1 MKRLFSIILC
11 IACMLCA
18 AALAEEPVPA
28 TEHIFSCSAGSS
40 VMIDGMVFDEAVTIH
55 GDPNA
60 SADAPGQLIFTNC
73 AFNAGVTFL
82 GNGGDIV
89 VFADG
94 CEFAN
99 NAPFVMAGEEKEA
112 TIETP
117 LPRVVTCVPIH
128 YFSMVRG
135 TLVASNVEEITFNGE
150 IMRMSD
156 CTNAIDPNT
165 NETLE
170 YDSSVPYNYFIV
182 SQWWENGEKIDFTA
196 VTME

>member
-1 MKRLFSIILC
+1 MKKLISIILC

-18 AALAEEPVPA
+18 AAFAEEPAPA
-28 TEHIFSCSAGSS
+28 VEHIFSCAAGST
-40 VMIDGMVFDEAVTIH
+40 VMIDGMIFDEAVTIH

-73 AFNAGVTFL
+73 TFNAGVIFL

-94 CEFAN
+94 CAFAN
-99 NAPFVMAGEEKEA
+99 NAPVVMAGEEKEA
-112 TIETP
+112 TIETL
-117 LPRVVTCVPIH
+117 LPRVVACVPIN

-135 TLVASNVEEITFNGE
+135 TLVASNVEEIIVNGE
-150 IMRMSD
+150 IMRMAD

-165 NETLE
+165 NEPIE
-170 YDSSVPYNYFIV
+170 YDSSAPYNCFIV
-182 SQWWENGEKIDFTA
+182 SQWWENGEKVDFVA
-196 VTME
+196 VTMG